1 MVNRHAALAI
11 EKHLAVAHAA
21 LWRAAR
27 EAEVGRDQGLCDD
40 LYQLLQEVG
49 RLNVDLIMGKG
60 ARRRPVRSRG
70 LRGSPEA
77 PAHGADER
85 PNGV

>member
-40 LYQLLQEVG
+40 LYELCMEIG
-49 RLNVDLIMGKG
+49 RLNVDLITAKG
-60 ARRRPVRSRG
+60 ARRRRSG
-70 LRGSPEA
+70 LRALRSSPEA